1 MRASQRRENTAQR
14 IKSWLEA
21 IEEVAMFADGFDD
34 AVMGLTY
41 DANAGHW
48 RVIYDSSECLS
59 LLMQRDGMTFE
70 EAVEF
75 FDYNVTGG
83 AVLPQ
88 SPLFMQ

>member
-1 MRASQRRENTAQR
+1 
-14 IKSWLEA
+14 
-21 IEEVAMFADGFDD
+21 MFADGFDS
-34 AVMGLTY
+34 AVIGLTY

-48 RVIYDSSECLS
+48 RVIYDCEMCIT
-59 LLMQRDGMTFE
+59 LLMQRDGMSFE

-83 AVLPQ
+83 AVGPQ

>member
-14 IKSWLEA
+14 VKSWLEA
-21 IEEVAMFADGFDD
+21 IEEAALFADGFDD

-48 RVIYDSSECLS
+48 RVIYDSSECLAV
-59 LLMQRDGMTFE
+59 LMERDGMGFE

-83 AVLPQ
+83 AVGPQ